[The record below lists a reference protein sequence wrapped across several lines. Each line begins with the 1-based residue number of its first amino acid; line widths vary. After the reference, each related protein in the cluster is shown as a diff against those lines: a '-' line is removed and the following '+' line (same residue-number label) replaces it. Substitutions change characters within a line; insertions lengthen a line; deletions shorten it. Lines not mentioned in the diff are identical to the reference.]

1 MLRQRAIRFC
11 YKPEQCTQEEL
22 QSPNHHGSEH
32 RCIRDCSFRNM
43 RRSHQFSSE
52 ERLQTSREF
61 TAAAWFSTTLAH
73 IKPRAPQAAF
83 STTASCQRKQGA
95 VLTMLKT
102 LQEVAKKTTSGQ
114 DLKASQQSSA
124 CIGQSYS
131 PENTRGIASKV
142 GGVWEEANSSTEF
155 RVHVIN

>member
-1 MLRQRAIRFC
+1 
-11 YKPEQCTQEEL
+11 
-22 QSPNHHGSEH
+22 
-32 RCIRDCSFRNM
+32 
-43 RRSHQFSSE
+43 
-52 ERLQTSREF
+52 
-61 TAAAWFSTTLAH
+61 
-73 IKPRAPQAAF
+73 
-83 STTASCQRKQGA
+83 
-95 VLTMLKT
+95 MLKT

-155 RVHVIN
+155 RVHVIS